1 MNETIIPVDK
11 KGKNQ
16 IIYGIVSGKGIKETV
31 KESVVTGSLQF
42 YRKGIQPVRKS
53 EVKKVIEKVKK

>member
-1 MNETIIPVDK
+1 
-11 KGKNQ
+11 
-16 IIYGIVSGKGIKETV
+16 VSGKEIKETV
-31 KESVVTGSLQF
+31 KESIVAGSLQF